1 VQRCLTFSVIGSSGE
16 DCTAT
21 DSGAFLTVSAEA
33 SLTASECSATL
44 WVGSYNNV
52 ELGCGKAHDIDT
64 LNTSFNS
71 ADMYGSALVLG
82 DGGSVTC
89 RLILAACNVP
99 KNTLLFDTGIVN
111 SEAVCLALVNNT
123 CQHKLQGLVLTA
135 SNLTIR
141 WSLFQAKTFNI
152 FIVGWSTHHV
162 VTFIGCVFDFAIF
175 DLVNVTVTT
184 LECALGATTGA
195 VTGCLTRTPQVT
207 KTPPKTGTM
216 TAVPPRSAE
225 ATETATVHRFW
236 HNGIPNRKEHP
247 ASIP

>member
-1 VQRCLTFSVIGSSGE
+1 MQRCLTFSMIGSAGE

-21 DSGAFLTVSAEA
+21 DSGAFLTVSADA

-44 WVGSYNNV
+44 GVGSYNNV
-52 ELGCGKAHDIDT
+52 ELGCGKAHSIDT
-64 LNTSFNS
+64 LNS

-82 DGGSVTC
+82 DGDSVTC

-99 KNTLLFDTGIVN
+99 NNTLFFDTGIVN

-123 CQHKLQGLVLTA
+123 CEHKLQGLVLIA
-135 SNLTIR
+135 LNLTIR
-141 WSLFQAKTFNI
+141 QSLFQANTFNI
-152 FIVGWSTHHV
+152 FIVGWSTHYV

-207 KTPPKTGTM
+207 KTPPPTGTM
-216 TAVPPRSAE
+216 TATPPRSAE
-225 ATETATVHRFW
+225 ATETVHRFW
-236 HNGIPNRKEHP
+236 HSGIPNKKEHP